1 MAYNPIYINP
11 ADLNPN
17 LAIGINIPFSG
28 NGVFISNY
36 TTAKALKNNIL
47 NFLLTGT
54 DEIPLSTV
62 EWGGVKEY
70 IFSQMSQGNLE
81 FIETDI
87 KQKLKLYFPQ
97 ISITNFDVLSD
108 PNYNTII
115 IKFSYR
121 VNSTNIEDNVQIDIT
136 Q

>member
-11 ADLNPN
+11 SDLNPN
-17 LAIGINIPFSG
+17 LAIGINIPFSKV
-28 NGVFISNY
+28 GVFVSNY

-70 IFSQMSQGNLE
+70 IFSQSSQGNLE
-81 FIETDI
+81 FIEVDV
-87 KQKLKLYFPQ
+87 KQKLKSYFPQ
-97 ISITNFDVLSD
+97 IEITNFDILSD
-108 PNYNTII
+108 SNNNTIV
-115 IKFSYR
+115 IKFSYK
-121 VNSTNIEDNVQIDIT
+121 VNSTNIEDNIQIDIT